1 MSAALSTDCP
11 SGEAREI
18 MQALPSISASAKHGE
33 IWGID
38 LQKGDKQL
46 ICAIIQKVN
55 FRMCIK
61 IPRMLN
67 RLQFIDHHCLLP
79 SLQVARTKASL
90 TRTLE
95 WRRRNTPRA
104 LISEAKS
111 TLPGLNLLH
120 LSEIQGKYVMWVTI
134 EEKLMRG
141 YAPMYSDLR
150 TSSGL
155 VDLGL
160 AVLELLADLLLT
172 RASGDDTPSSLTALC
187 VVDFKLH
194 DVPPNRKG
202 RSSFRATLG
211 MALEELVSRI
221 HSHYPG
227 LLEKAYIIRPG
238 DDYLASLDIPE
249 YLLRQTVLLENPKEL
264 VLHLGPDVPPEYGGQ
279 GAPLADSDL
288 LKHASVE
295 AKSDEVKS
303 DTHEASKIDPTS
315 ATACPEQQGNTEGLS
330 RSSVQPTDTR
340 SLDELA
346 SDGTELR
353 LIYSETIG
361 PPEIILDPE
370 DLKTAEAVAPGKQGA
385 SLAFADSD
393 MVVKYGYGVRLA
405 EAEAMFLVSKRTTIP
420 TPKLLSA
427 YILDGTGYIIMSY
440 EEGEPL
446 GHYFD
451 RVSEVEQGKVLQQL
465 RDYVEQMRS
474 IKGDFIG
481 GIDYS
486 SCCDGIFE
494 GGFGDYTKYSY
505 GPYESEESFNEGIIQ
520 ALRDRLPAELLKREG
535 DPDSVFFTSEFL
547 LYQTV
552 RGLKGH
558 EIVFTHG
565 DLHHGNIIV
574 RADGTVVLLDWGSA
588 GFWPEYWEF
597 YRAMFGSPWKVSW
610 DRMVEK
616 FIPPYYVES
625 AIMQKVFATVWY

>member
-1 MSAALSTDCP
+1 MP
-11 SGEAREI
+11 
-18 MQALPSISASAKHGE
+18 
-33 IWGID
+33 
-38 LQKGDKQL
+38 
-46 ICAIIQKVN
+46 
-55 FRMCIK
+55 
-61 IPRMLN
+61 
-67 RLQFIDHHCLLP
+67 
-79 SLQVARTKASL
+79 
-90 TRTLE
+90 
-95 WRRRNTPRA
+95 
-104 LISEAKS
+104 EAKS
-111 TLPGLNLLH
+111 I
-120 LSEIQGKYVMWVTI
+120 LSELGLLRLSVIQGKYVLWVTI
-134 EEKLMRG
+134 DEKVMRG

-150 TSSGL
+150 TSSGV

-160 AVLELLADLLLT
+160 AGLELLADLLLT
-172 RASGDDTPSSLTALC
+172 RGSGDDTPSSLTALC
-187 VVDFKLH
+187 IVDFKLH

-202 RSSFRATLG
+202 HSSFRATLG
-211 MALEELVSRI
+211 MALEELVSHI

-227 LLEKAYIIRPG
+227 LLGKTYILRPC

-249 YLLRQTVLLENPKEL
+249 CLLRHTVLLPNPKDL
-264 VLHLGPDVPPEYGGQ
+264 FLHLGPDVPPEYGGQ
-279 GAPLADSDL
+279 GALPATSDL
-288 LKHASVE
+288 FKQADVGGSAVE
-295 AKSDEVKS
+295 AKSDTDEPS
-303 DTHEASKIDPTS
+303 ERISSSLPTC
-315 ATACPEQQGNTEGLS
+315 TEQQGNTEESQS
-330 RSSVQPTDTR
+330 RPERTDTQP
-340 SLDELA
+340 SDEPSSNA
-346 SDGTELR
+346 TEPR

-361 PPEIILDPE
+361 PPDIILDPE
-370 DLKTAEAVAPGKQGA
+370 DLKTAEDVVPGKMGA

-393 MVVKYGYGVRLA
+393 MVVKYGHGVRLA
-405 EAEAMFLVSKRTTIP
+405 EAEALFLVSKRTTIP

-446 GHYFD
+446 GHYWD
-451 RVSEVEQGKVLQQL
+451 RVSEAEQGKVLQQL

-481 GIDYS
+481 GLDHTP
-486 SCCDGIFE
+486 CRDGIFE

-505 GPYESEESFNEGIIQ
+505 GPYESEESFNEGIVQ